1 MSDSIDQVFISAKQ
15 WLLSFLAGAPDWLMQ
30 IASSLINIAALLGVF
45 LTLFALMS
53 VLERKILGRIQN
65 RYGPNRVGPFGLF
78 QPVAD
83 GIKMLIKEDIVPVRA
98 DKIVHF
104 LAPIMIAATAILAL
118 GVIPYGRNMTPFAI
132 DGGILFFFA
141 VGSTTELAVFMAGWG
156 SNNKFSMLG
165 AMRAIAQMVSYELPL
180 IITTLPVVMVVGA
193 LSPDAIVAAQN
204 GYTFGFV
211 PHWFVTTP
219 WGAAAFL
226 LFFVSGLVES
236 NRTPFDVPEGESEI
250 VAGHMTEYSGFKYAT
265 FFMAEYFG
273 MFAISGLAV
282 TLFLG
287 GWQAPIAGLQFI
299 PSYLWFFAK
308 LGVLLFTFIWIRG
321 TLPRS
326 RVDQVMAFAWKFML
340 PMAFTCVVAAAVWH
354 YQGRGLAGWLWS
366 LAVVAIVYFGLSWFL
381 DTGKKFCH
389 PHLSLRRMNSAAFLI
404 IAIVTLAGALAAAT
418 LPKLIHA
425 ALCLVVA
432 FVGLA
437 AFFFLLGAEFV
448 GLVQVFV
455 YIGAV
460 AVLIVF
466 TILLTRRD
474 LDKPDKF
481 NWGGVVVAIAV
492 FGGLLWAILQTPSV
506 AIAAAQIPPLTVKQ
520 IGEVLMTNYIWPL
533 QCVGLLLTA
542 ALIGALVLVM
552 EEKGR

>member
-1 MSDSIDQVFISAKQ
+1 
-15 WLLSFLAGAPDWLMQ
+15 
-30 IASSLINIAALLGVF
+30 VF
-45 LTLFALMS
+45 LTLFALIS

-65 RYGPNRVGPFGLF
+65 RYGPNRVGPLGLF

-98 DKIVHF
+98 DKILHF
-104 LAPIMIAATAILAL
+104 LAPIMIAATAILTL

-141 VGSTTELAVFMAGWG
+141 VGSTTELAVFIAGWG

-204 GYTFGFV
+204 GYTFGIV

-226 LFFVSGLVES
+226 LFFVSSLVES

-250 VAGHMTEYSGFKYAT
+250 VAGHMTEYSGFKYAL

-273 MFAISGLAV
+273 MFAVSGLAV

-366 LAVVAIVYFGLSWFL
+366 LAVVVIVYLGLSWFL
-381 DTGKKFCH
+381 DTGKKF
-389 PHLSLRRMNSAAFLI
+389 
-404 IAIVTLAGALAAAT
+404 AT
-418 LPKLIHA
+418 RTYR
-425 ALCLVVA
+425 
-432 FVGLA
+432 F
-437 AFFFLLGAEFV
+437 AE
-448 GLVQVFV
+448 
-455 YIGAV
+455 
-460 AVLIVF
+460 
-466 TILLTRRD
+466 
-474 LDKPDKF
+474 
-481 NWGGVVVAIAV
+481 
-492 FGGLLWAILQTPSV
+492 
-506 AIAAAQIPPLTVKQ
+506 
-520 IGEVLMTNYIWPL
+520 
-533 QCVGLLLTA
+533 
-542 ALIGALVLVM
+542 
-552 EEKGR
+552 

>member
-1 MSDSIDQVFISAKQ
+1 MSASLDQIFIRGKQ
-15 WLLSFLAGAPDWLMQ
+15 LLLAPLTGAPDWVIQ
-30 IASSLINIAALLGVF
+30 IASSLINIFALLGVF
-45 LTLFALMS
+45 LTLFALIS
-53 VLERKILGRIQN
+53 VLERKILGRMQN

-104 LAPIMIAATAILAL
+104 LAPILIAATAILAL

-180 IITTLPVVMVVGA
+180 ILTTLPVVMIVGA
-193 LSPDAIVAAQN
+193 LSPDAIVAAQD
-204 GYTFGFV
+204 GYSLGIL

-219 WGAAAFL
+219 WGAAAFV

-273 MFAISGLAV
+273 MFAITGLSV

-287 GWQAPIAGLQFI
+287 GWHAPMRGREFI

-308 LGVLLFTFIWIRG
+308 LSALLFVYIWLRG
-321 TLPRS
+321 TLPRT
-326 RVDQVMAFAWKFML
+326 RVDQIMNFAWKFML
-340 PMAFTCVVAAAVWH
+340 PMAFTCVIAAAVWH
-354 YQGRGLAGWLWS
+354 YAGRGFAGWLWS
-366 LAVVAIVYFGLSWFL
+366 LGIIAVVYLILSIFL
-381 DTGKKFCH
+381 DTRKKFA
-389 PHLSLRRMNSAAFLI
+389 PRTYRF
-404 IAIVTLAGALAAAT
+404 
-418 LPKLIHA
+418 
-425 ALCLVVA
+425 
-432 FVGLA
+432 
-437 AFFFLLGAEFV
+437 AE
-448 GLVQVFV
+448 
-455 YIGAV
+455 
-460 AVLIVF
+460 
-466 TILLTRRD
+466 
-474 LDKPDKF
+474 
-481 NWGGVVVAIAV
+481 
-492 FGGLLWAILQTPSV
+492 
-506 AIAAAQIPPLTVKQ
+506 
-520 IGEVLMTNYIWPL
+520 
-533 QCVGLLLTA
+533 
-542 ALIGALVLVM
+542 
-552 EEKGR
+552 